1 MDMNLVGQSIVN
13 VTWAGQNG
21 ELPDPVS
28 NTATDADIL
37 RWVTEAVRTGGVPG
51 IRADRAASFRDFI
64 VDRFEPTVARPYRL
78 VAVRPKTPFG

>member
-1 MDMNLVGQSIVN
+1 MEMNLLHQAIVN

-28 NTATDADIL
+28 HDATDREIL
-37 RWVTEAVRTGGVPG
+37 QWVTEAVRTGGIPG
-51 IRADRAASFRDFI
+51 IQEDTGANLRDFL
-64 VDRFEPTVARPYRL
+64 VDRFEPTKLRPYKL